1 MLEIS
6 TILKNAQAGDGE
18 SMELILKSFKSKVNA
33 ICREYFL
40 IGSDFDDIL
49 REGMIGLYK
58 AIQTYDDK
66 KNDNFSRY
74 ASLCIHRQIQ
84 SAVKVAN
91 SKKNLP
97 LNDYYSISNDGEI
110 ESDNEKN
117 PSIILVTKDRVAE
130 KISLAKEKNTNILK
144 QIKQILNEQQF
155 KVLIYYLNGYSYNE
169 IASIIDEKSKKI
181 DNIIQQIKRKLKS
194 VTFEN

>member
-6 TILKNAQAGDGE
+6 TILESAKKGNGE
-18 SMELILKSFKSKVNA
+18 SMELILKSFKPKVNA

-49 REGMIGLYK
+49 QEGMIGLYK
-58 AIQTYDDK
+58 AIQNYDQA
-66 KNDNFSRY
+66 KNDNFARF

-84 SAVKVAN
+84 NAVKIAN

-97 LNDYYSISNDGEI
+97 LNDYFSINIEGEI
-110 ESDNEKN
+110 ESDGERS
-117 PSIILVTKDRVAE
+117 PQIILVTKDRVAE
-130 KISLAKEKNTNILK
+130 KVSLAKEKNSNI
-144 QIKQILNEQQF
+144 IKKIKEILNDLQF

-169 IASIIDEKSKKI
+169 IASIIDEKPKKI
-181 DNIIQQIKRKLKS
+181 DNIIQQIKRKLKN
-194 VTFEN
+194 VTFEV